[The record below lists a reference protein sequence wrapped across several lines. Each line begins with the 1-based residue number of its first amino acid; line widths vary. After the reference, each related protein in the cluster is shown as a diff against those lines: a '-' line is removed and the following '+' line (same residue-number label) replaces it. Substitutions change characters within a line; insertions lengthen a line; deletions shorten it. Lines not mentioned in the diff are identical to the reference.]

1 MNRTLWLTA
10 LLSGVLLLFMTMAL
24 HPALAMEDEDCLACH
39 GDTSILDS
47 GDNLYIDPEIFSA
60 TTHAAVGCTSCHE
73 TVSDDHPDDGSKP
86 SRAQCGDCHE
96 DLLAEY
102 EQSVHYECATCTS
115 CHNPHEVKNP
125 VVVSGVDENRPCAQC
140 HNPADTVT
148 QHATWLPRTR
158 LHLDSVPC
166 IACHTGSRDYVITLY
181 IQYQQACTDL
191 RNGCTSFYDK
201 TGQPVPVVGTRL
213 VTYEELASLAGGKDI
228 EKILD
233 RNSDGFISLRE
244 LKKFNEV
251 IKPYGLR
258 LWGMFMPEVVTHSYQ
273 ILDNRWDCSFCH
285 ASGARAMQQSYIA
298 LPTRDGRYK
307 RLSIE
312 RGAIM
317 DALFGTPNFYMLAV
331 TRNPMV
337 TVLGLLVIAGGALVP
352 LTHGTMRFL
361 TRKNRKGGDHD
372 EG

>member
-1 MNRTLWLTA
+1 MNRMLWLTG
-10 LLSGVLLLFMTMAL
+10 LLSGVLLFTMTPL
-24 HPALAMEDEDCLACH
+24 VDPVRAMEDEDCMDCH
-39 GDTSILDS
+39 GDESILNS
-47 GDNLYIDPEIFSA
+47 GDNLYIDPATFAA

-73 TVSDDHPDDGSKP
+73 SVSDDHPDDGSKP

-96 DLLAEY
+96 DVEAEY

-115 CHNPHEVKNP
+115 CHNPHEVRNP
-125 VVVSGVDENRPCAQC
+125 VVMSGVDENRPCAQC
-140 HNPADTVT
+140 HDPASTVI

-166 IACHTGSRDYVITLY
+166 IACHTGSKDYMITLY
-181 IQYQQACTDL
+181 IQYQQACTDS
-191 RNGCTSFYDK
+191 NDGCTAVYDK
-201 TGQPVPVVGTRL
+201 AGQPVQVVGTRL
-213 VTYEELASLAGGKDI
+213 ATYDELASLACQQDLVKMV
-228 EKILD
+228 D

-244 LKKFNEV
+244 LKKFNES

-258 LWGMFMPEVVTHSYQ
+258 LWGMFMPEEVTHSYQ

-285 ASGARAMQQSYIA
+285 ASGSRAMQKSYLAI
-298 LPTRDGRYK
+298 PTEEGTYK
-307 RLSIE
+307 RLSVE

-331 TRNPMV
+331 TRNPMI
-337 TVLGLLVIAGGALVP
+337 TALGILIVAGGAFVP
-352 LTHGTMRFL
+352 LAHGTMRFL
-361 TRKNRKGGDHD
+361 TRKNRKGDHHD

>member
-1 MNRTLWLTA
+1 MNRILWLTG
-10 LLSGVLLLFMTMAL
+10 LLSGVLLLLMAPPEN
-24 HPALAMEDEDCLACH
+24 PAMAMEDEDCMGCH
-39 GDTSILDS
+39 GDESILDS
-47 GDNLYIDPEIFSA
+47 GDNLYIDPATFAI

-73 TVSDDHPDDGSKP
+73 SVSDDHPDDGSKP

-96 DLLAEY
+96 ELEAQY
-102 EQSVHYECATCTS
+102 EQSVHYDCATCTS

-125 VVVSGVDENRPCAQC
+125 MVVSGVDENRPCAQC
-140 HNPADTVT
+140 HDPGSTVA

-166 IACHTGSRDYVITLY
+166 IACHTGSKDYVITLY
-181 IQYQQACTDL
+181 IQHQQPCPDSED
-191 RNGCTSFYDK
+191 GCTAVYDR
-201 TGQPVPVVGTRL
+201 TGQPVQVVGTRL
-213 VTYEELASLAGGKDI
+213 ATYDELVSITGEEDLIQTVDL
-228 EKILD
+228 
-233 RNSDGFISLRE
+233 NQDGFISLRE
-244 LKKFNEV
+244 LKKFNDS

-258 LWGMFMPEVVTHSYQ
+258 LWGMFMPEEVTHTYE

-285 ASGARAMQQSYIA
+285 ASGSRAMQKSYIA
-298 LPTRDGRYK
+298 LPTQDGTYK
-307 RLSIE
+307 RMSVE

-331 TRNPMV
+331 TRNPKV
-337 TVLGLLVIAGGALVP
+337 TALGLLIVVGGALVP

-361 TRKNRKGGDHD
+361 TRKNRRGSDHD